1 MKLRNALRENPVVVV
16 VVVAGVAVVEAAGDH
31 AAGKRQRVATLPKEL
46 RTRLLGTHHI
56 SLSCAT
62 TSTVVVSPAF
72 RLSTPMLVRI
82 EIFSSVSKTLSLMK
96 RLLAPYTW
104 ASPFFPCWLTAYLS
118 GAHRCNSL
126 RARVM
131 AT

>member
-1 MKLRNALRENPVVVV
+1 MKLRSALRENPVA
-16 VVVAGVAVVEAAGDH
+16 VAAVAAGLVVEAAADH
-31 AAGKRQRVATLPKEL
+31 AAGKRQRVVRLPE
-46 RTRLLGTHHI
+46 GPHHI

-72 RLSTPMLVRI
+72 RLSTPMLDRT
-82 EIFSSVSKTLSLMK
+82 EIFSIVSKTLSLMK

-104 ASPFFPCWLTAYLS
+104 ASPFLGCWVTAYLS
-118 GAHRCNSL
+118 CAHRCSSL

>member
-1 MKLRNALRENPVVVV
+1 MKPKNALRENPAGGAA
-16 VVVAGVAVVEAAGDH
+16 VAGGVAEAADRAG
-31 AAGKRQRVATLPKEL
+31 GKRQRVATLPK
-46 RTRLLGTHHI
+46 GTHHI

-82 EIFSSVSKTLSLMK
+82 EIFSIVSNNLSLMK

-104 ASPFFPCWLTAYLS
+104 ASPFFACWVTAYFK
-118 GAHRCNSL
+118 
-126 RARVM
+126 
-131 AT
+131 